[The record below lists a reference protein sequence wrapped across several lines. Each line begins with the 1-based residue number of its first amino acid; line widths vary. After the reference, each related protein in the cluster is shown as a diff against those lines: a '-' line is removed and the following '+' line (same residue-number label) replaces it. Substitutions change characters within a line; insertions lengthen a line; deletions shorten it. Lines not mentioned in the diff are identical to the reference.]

1 MKKEDYYAKISDTE
15 NKYTTMVDYNTF
27 TKDIAANNI
36 NSKNLV
42 EDSAIAGSINNA
54 DLDNKIATFPNKK
67 LN

>member
-1 MKKEDYYAKISDTE
+1 
-15 NKYTTMVDYNTF
+15 MVDYNTF

-54 DLDNKIATFPNKK
+54 DLDNKIATFLIKS
-67 LN
+67 

>member
-15 NKYTTMVDYNTF
+15 NKYTTTTVDYNTF
-27 TKDIAANNI
+27 TKDIAANNT

-54 DLDNKIATFPNKK
+54 DLDNKTATFLIKS
-67 LN
+67 

>member
-15 NKYTTMVDYNTF
+15 NKYTTTTVDYNTF
-27 TKDIAANNI
+27 TKDIAANNT

-54 DLDNKIATFPNKK
+54 DLDNKIATFLIKS
-67 LN
+67 

>member
-54 DLDNKIATFPNKK
+54 DLDNKIATFLIKS
-67 LN
+67 